1 MKGSLLSSEIA
12 EPYARALM
20 DVAQSTNSTEAL
32 GEQVRGLVALM
43 EESPELRD
51 FVANPVVDA
60 DAKKGVL
67 RRVLGEGSN
76 PYLSNFLMLLVDK
89 RRVALVD
96 KILEQFL
103 ALLRELNKTAL
114 AEVTAAKEL
123 SEEQKQQIVDRV
135 KAMAGTDSVEIKT
148 AVDPDLIGGVIIKVG
163 SQVVD
168 ASVRGQLRQMTQ
180 RLKGKS

>member
-1 MKGSLLSSEIA
+1 MKGSLLSGEIA

-20 DVAQSTNSTEAL
+20 DVAQSTNSTDAL

-43 EESPELRD
+43 EESPQLRD
-51 FVANPVVDA
+51 FVGNPIVDA
-60 DAKKGVL
+60 DAKKAVL
-67 RRVLGEGSN
+67 RRVLGEQDNS
-76 PYLSNFLMLLVDK
+76 YLGNFLMLLVDK
-89 RRVALVD
+89 RRIGLVD

-123 SEEQKQQIVDRV
+123 SEEQKQQIIDRV
-135 KAMAGTDSVEIKT
+135 KVMASTDSVEIKT

-168 ASVRGQLRQMTQ
+168 ASVRGQLRQMAQ
-180 RLKGKS
+180 RLKSNA

>member
-20 DVAQSTNSTEAL
+20 DVAQSTNSTDAL
-32 GEQVRGLVALM
+32 GEQIRGLVALM

-60 DAKKGVL
+60 EAKKAVL

-123 SEEQKQQIVDRV
+123 SEEQKQQIIDRV
-135 KAMAGTDSVEIKT
+135 KTMAGTDSVEIKT

-180 RLKGKS
+180 RLKGNA